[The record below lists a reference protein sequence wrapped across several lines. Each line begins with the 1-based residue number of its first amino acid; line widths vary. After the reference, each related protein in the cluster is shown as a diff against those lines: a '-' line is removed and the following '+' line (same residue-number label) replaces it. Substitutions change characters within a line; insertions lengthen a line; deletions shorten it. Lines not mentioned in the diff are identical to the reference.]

1 MNVGE
6 LQMYGTV
13 SWINAMEELGKLK
26 KSADLLTLVFIFK
39 SAIVLLAQERQKF
52 KKKAKVVAN

>member
-1 MNVGE
+1 
-6 LQMYGTV
+6 MYGTV
-13 SWINAMEELGKLK
+13 NWINAVEELGKLK
-26 KSADLLTLVFIFK
+26 KSTDLLTLVFIFK